1 MIASVAALIKI
12 DHSFT
17 TRAARADI
25 LRFCTRCGE
34 PAESP
39 PLEEGPLSQARVC
52 DVCGMGVLLSCT
64 REALPGAR
72 AAFVIATAELK
83 INAVSLGAEE
93 IFGPE
98 LKVIGTYLLDLVTS
112 PMGDLHFAKLVT
124 GAAVRSR
131 EPVVMPVK
139 PQGPG
144 ADEIG
149 MLAARVSTCG
159 PPRAALVTVEPSGF
173 GRAH

>member
-1 MIASVAALIKI
+1 MAALIKI

-39 PLEEGPLSQARVC
+39 PRAESPLSRARVC
-52 DVCGMGVLLSCT
+52 NACGMGVLLSCT

-72 AAFVIATAELK
+72 AAFVIATVDLK

-98 LKVIGTYLLDLVTS
+98 LSVIGSHLLDLVTS
-112 PMGDLHFAKLVT
+112 PMGDAHFAKLVT

-139 PQGPG
+139 PQG
-144 ADEIG
+144 AASTEVG

-173 GRAH
+173 GRSA

>member
-1 MIASVAALIKI
+1 MAALIKI

-34 PAESP
+34 AAETPPADV
-39 PLEEGPLSQARVC
+39 GPLSQARVC
-52 DVCGMGVLLSCT
+52 DACGMGVLLSCT

-72 AAFVIATAELK
+72 AAFLIATAELK
-83 INAVSLGAEE
+83 VNAVSVGAEK

-98 LKVIGTYLLDLVTS
+98 QDVIGLNLLDLLAS
-112 PMGDLHFAKLVT
+112 PMGDTHFAKVVT

-139 PQGPG
+139 GMAVG
-144 ADEIG
+144 ARRAG

-173 GRAH
+173 GRPR

>member
-1 MIASVAALIKI
+1 MAALIKI

-17 TRAARADI
+17 TRAARADL

-34 PAESP
+34 PAETP
-39 PLEEGPLSQARVC
+39 PIDGSPLSHARVC
-52 DVCGMGVLLSCT
+52 EACGMGVLLSCT

-72 AAFVIATAELK
+72 AAFIIATAELS
-83 INAVSLGAEE
+83 ISAVSVEGEE

-98 LKVIGTYLLDLVTS
+98 HRVIGTPLLDLMTS
-112 PMGDLHFAKLVT
+112 PLGDTQFAKAVT

-131 EPVVMPVK
+131 EPVVIPVK
-139 PQGPG
+139 GIG
-144 ADEIG
+144 ASSRPVG

-173 GRAH
+173 GRPR

>member
-1 MIASVAALIKI
+1 MAALIKI

-39 PLEEGPLSQARVC
+39 PREDSPLSQARVC
-52 DVCGMGVLLSCT
+52 EACGMGVLLSCT

-72 AAFVIATAELK
+72 AAFLIATAELK
-83 INAVSLGAEE
+83 VNAVSVGAEE

-98 LKVIGTYLLDLVTS
+98 QGVIGSYLLDLVTS

-139 PQGPG
+139 SLG
-144 ADEIG
+144 AAADVG

-173 GRAH
+173 GRAR

>member
-1 MIASVAALIKI
+1 MAALIKI

-39 PLEEGPLSQARVC
+39 PLEEGPLSQPRVC
-52 DVCGMGVLLSCT
+52 DSCGMGVLLSCT

-72 AAFVIATAELK
+72 AAFVIATVDLK
-83 INAVSLGAEE
+83 VNAVSVGAEA
-93 IFGPE
+93 IFGAE
-98 LKVIGTYLLDLVTS
+98 LNVIGSYLLDLVTS
-112 PMGDLHFAKLVT
+112 PMGDAHFAKLVT

-131 EPVVMPVK
+131 EPVVIPVK
-139 PQGPG
+139 PQGAG
-144 ADEIG
+144 SEEVG

-173 GRAH
+173 GRSR

>member
-1 MIASVAALIKI
+1 MAALIKI

-39 PLEEGPLSQARVC
+39 PRDESPPSQGRVC

-72 AAFVIATAELK
+72 AAFLIATVELK
-83 INAVSLGAEE
+83 VNAVSVGAEA

-98 LKVIGTYLLDLVTS
+98 QSVIGSYLLDLVAS
-112 PMGDLHFAKLVT
+112 PMGDVHFAKLVT

-131 EPVVMPVK
+131 EPIVMPVK
-139 PQGPG
+139 SLG
-144 ADEIG
+144 AASELG

-173 GRAH
+173 GRSS

>member
-1 MIASVAALIKI
+1 MAALIKI

-34 PAESP
+34 PAETPPADESP
-39 PLEEGPLSQARVC
+39 ISQARVC
-52 DVCGMGVLLSCT
+52 EACGMGVLLSCT

-83 INAVSLGAEE
+83 VNAVSVGAES

-98 LKVIGTYLLDLVTS
+98 QSVIGRSLLDLVTS
-112 PMGDLHFAKLVT
+112 PMGDGHLGKIVT

-131 EPVVMPVK
+131 DPVVMPVK
-139 PQGPG
+139 AHRG
-144 ADEIG
+144 G

-159 PPRAALVTVEPSGF
+159 PPRAALITVEPSGF
-173 GRAH
+173 GRPS

>member
-1 MIASVAALIKI
+1 MAALIKI

-39 PLEEGPLSQARVC
+39 PADESPLKQGRVC
-52 DVCGMGVLLSCT
+52 EACGMGVLLSCT

-72 AAFVIATAELK
+72 AAFLIATVDLK
-83 INAVSLGAEE
+83 VNAVSVGAEE

-98 LKVIGTYLLDLVTS
+98 QQVIGASLLDLVVS
-112 PMGDLHFAKLVT
+112 PMGDTHFAKAVT

-139 PQGPG
+139 GLG
-144 ADEIG
+144 AGAGKAG

-173 GRAH
+173 GRAR

>member
-1 MIASVAALIKI
+1 MAALIKI

-39 PLEEGPLSQARVC
+39 PRDESPLSQARVC
-52 DVCGMGVLLSCT
+52 DACGMGVLLSCT

-72 AAFVIATAELK
+72 AAFLIATVELK
-83 INAVSLGAEE
+83 INAVSVGAEE

-98 LKVIGTYLLDLVTS
+98 QGVIGNYLLDLMTS
-112 PMGDLHFAKLVT
+112 PMGDVHFAKLVT

-139 PQGPG
+139 SLGV
-144 ADEIG
+144 ASEIG

-173 GRAH
+173 GRSR

>member
-1 MIASVAALIKI
+1 MAALIKI

-39 PLEEGPLSQARVC
+39 PRDESPLTQARVC
-52 DVCGMGVLLSCT
+52 DACGMGVLLSCT

-72 AAFVIATAELK
+72 AAFLIATVELK
-83 INAVSLGAEE
+83 VNAVSVGAEE

-98 LKVIGTYLLDLVTS
+98 PGVIGSYLLDLMTS
-112 PMGDLHFAKLVT
+112 PMGDAHFAKLVT

-131 EPVVMPVK
+131 DPVVMPVK
-139 PQGPG
+139 SLGSATG
-144 ADEIG
+144 YVG

-173 GRAH
+173 GRAR

>member
-1 MIASVAALIKI
+1 
-12 DHSFT
+12 
-17 TRAARADI
+17 
-25 LRFCTRCGE
+25 
-34 PAESP
+34 
-39 PLEEGPLSQARVC
+39 
-52 DVCGMGVLLSCT
+52 MGVLLSCT

-72 AAFVIATAELK
+72 AAFLVATADLK
-83 INAVSLGAEE
+83 VNAISIGAEA

-98 LKVIGTYLLDLVTS
+98 QVVIGSDLLDLVAS
-112 PMGDLHFAKLVT
+112 PMGDARFAKAVT

-139 PQGPG
+139 GVG
-144 ADEIG
+144 EEAGKAG

-173 GRAH
+173 GRAR

>member
-1 MIASVAALIKI
+1 MAALIKI

-39 PLEEGPLSQARVC
+39 PRDASPLAQDRVC
-52 DVCGMGVLLSCT
+52 EACGMGVLLSCT

-72 AAFVIATAELK
+72 AAFLIATVDLK
-83 INAVSLGAEE
+83 VNALSAGAEE

-98 LKVIGTYLLDLVTS
+98 QGVIGSYLLDLVTS
-112 PMGDLHFAKLVT
+112 PMGDAHFAKVVT

-139 PQGPG
+139 SHG
-144 ADEIG
+144 AAFGEVG

-173 GRAH
+173 GRSR

>member
-1 MIASVAALIKI
+1 MAALIKI

-34 PAESP
+34 PAETP
-39 PLEEGPLSQARVC
+39 PAEVAPLSQARVC
-52 DVCGMGVLLSCT
+52 DACGMGVLLSCT

-72 AAFVIATAELK
+72 AAFLVVSHDLK
-83 INAVSLGAEE
+83 VTAVSVGAEE
-93 IFGPE
+93 IFGAE
-98 LKVIGTYLLDLVTS
+98 QSVVGSLLLDLLVS
-112 PMGDLHFAKLVT
+112 PVGEAHFAKAVT

-139 PQGPG
+139 SHK
-144 ADEIG
+144 G
-149 MLAARVSTCG
+149 MLAARISTCG
-159 PPRAALVTVEPSGF
+159 PPRAALITVEPSSF
-173 GRAH
+173 GR

>member
-1 MIASVAALIKI
+1 MAALIKI

-39 PLEEGPLSQARVC
+39 PRDESPLVPGARVRGLR
-52 DVCGMGVLLSCT
+52 DGRAAQLHPRG
-64 REALPGAR
+64 APGAR
-72 AAFVIATAELK
+72 AAFLIATAELK
-83 INAVSLGAEE
+83 VNAVSVGAEE

-98 LKVIGTYLLDLVTS
+98 QTVIGTRPARARDQPDGRRPASRKV
-112 PMGDLHFAKLVT
+112 VT

-139 PQGPG
+139 GLG
-144 ADEIG
+144 D
-149 MLAARVSTCG
+149 AARRACWPPAISTCG

-173 GRAH
+173 GRR

>member
-1 MIASVAALIKI
+1 MAALIKI

-39 PLEEGPLSQARVC
+39 PADESPLSAARVC
-52 DVCGMGVLLSCT
+52 EACGMGVLLSCT

-72 AAFVIATAELK
+72 AAFLVATAELK
-83 INAVSLGAEE
+83 VNAISLGAEA

-98 LKVIGTYLLDLVTS
+98 QVVIGSDLLDLVAS
-112 PMGDLHFAKLVT
+112 PMGDARFAKAVT

-139 PQGPG
+139 GVG
-144 ADEIG
+144 EEAAKAG

-173 GRAH
+173 GRSR

>member
-1 MIASVAALIKI
+1 MAALIKV

-17 TRAARADI
+17 TRAARAD
-25 LRFCTRCGE
+25 LVRFCTRCGE
-34 PAESP
+34 PAETPPIDDGSP
-39 PLEEGPLSQARVC
+39 SSQARVC
-52 DVCGMGVLLSCT
+52 GACGMGVLLSCA

-72 AAFVIATAELK
+72 AAFIVATAELSVS
-83 INAVSLGAEE
+83 AVSVGAEE
-93 IFGPE
+93 VFGPE
-98 LKVIGTYLLDLVTS
+98 HRLVGTPLLDLVTS
-112 PMGDLHFAKLVT
+112 PMGDTQFAKAVT

-139 PQGPG
+139 GIGPDSRQ
-144 ADEIG
+144 AG

-173 GRAH
+173 GRPR

>member
-1 MIASVAALIKI
+1 MAALIKI

-39 PLEEGPLSQARVC
+39 PVDESPLSAPRVC
-52 DVCGMGVLLSCT
+52 ETCGMGVLLSCT

-72 AAFVIATAELK
+72 AAFLVATVELK
-83 INAVSLGAEE
+83 VSAVSIGAEE

-98 LKVIGTYLLDLVTS
+98 QVVIGSDLLDLVAS
-112 PMGDLHFAKLVT
+112 PMGDAHFAKAVT

-139 PQGPG
+139 GVG
-144 ADEIG
+144 DEAAKAG

-173 GRAH
+173 GRTR

>member
-1 MIASVAALIKI
+1 MAALIKI

-34 PAESP
+34 PAETP
-39 PLEEGPLSQARVC
+39 PADEGPISHARVC
-52 DVCGMGVLLSCT
+52 DACGMGVLLSCT

-83 INAVSLGAEE
+83 VNAVSAGAEA

-98 LKVIGTYLLDLVTS
+98 QSVVGQSLLDLLTS
-112 PMGDLHFAKLVT
+112 PMGDGHFGKIVT

-131 EPVVMPVK
+131 DPVVLPVK
-139 PQGPG
+139 AFRG
-144 ADEIG
+144 G

-173 GRAH
+173 GRPS

>member
-1 MIASVAALIKI
+1 MAALIKI

-34 PAESP
+34 PAETPPADESP
-39 PLEEGPLSQARVC
+39 ISQACVC
-52 DVCGMGVLLSCT
+52 EACGMGVLLSCT

-83 INAVSLGAEE
+83 VNAVSVGAES

-98 LKVIGTYLLDLVTS
+98 QSVIGRSLLDLVTS
-112 PMGDLHFAKLVT
+112 PMGDGHFGKIVT

-131 EPVVMPVK
+131 DPVVMPVK
-139 PQGPG
+139 AHRG
-144 ADEIG
+144 G

-159 PPRAALVTVEPSGF
+159 PPRAALITVEPSGF
-173 GRAH
+173 GRAS

>member
-1 MIASVAALIKI
+1 MAALIKI

-39 PLEEGPLSQARVC
+39 PADASPLSQARVC
-52 DVCGMGVLLSCT
+52 DACGMGVLLSCT

-72 AAFVIATAELK
+72 AAFVIVTAELK
-83 INAVSLGAEE
+83 VTAVSLGAEE

-98 LKVIGTYLLDLVTS
+98 QEVVGANLLELVGS
-112 PMGDLHFAKLVT
+112 PMGEAPFAKAVT

-139 PQGPG
+139 GLG
-144 ADEIG
+144 IGSRRAG
-149 MLAARVSTCG
+149 MLAARISTCG

-173 GRAH
+173 GRPR

>member
-1 MIASVAALIKI
+1 MAALIKI

-34 PAESP
+34 PAETP
-39 PLEEGPLSQARVC
+39 PADEGPLSQARVC
-52 DVCGMGVLLSCT
+52 DACGMGVLLSCT

-83 INAVSLGAEE
+83 VNAVSAGAEE

-98 LKVIGTYLLDLVTS
+98 QT
-112 PMGDLHFAKLVT
+112 
-124 GAAVRSR
+124 
-131 EPVVMPVK
+131 VV
-139 PQGPG
+139 
-144 ADEIG
+144 
-149 MLAARVSTCG
+149 
-159 PPRAALVTVEPSGF
+159 
-173 GRAH
+173 GRACSIC

>member
-1 MIASVAALIKI
+1 MAALIKI

-25 LRFCTRCGE
+25 LRFCARCGE
-34 PAESP
+34 PAETPPADDSP
-39 PLEEGPLSQARVC
+39 LTQARVC
-52 DVCGMGVLLSCT
+52 DACGMGVLLSCT

-72 AAFVIATAELK
+72 AAFVVATAELSV
-83 INAVSLGAEE
+83 NAVSVGAEA

-98 LKVIGTYLLDLVTS
+98 QTVIGQSLLDLVTS
-112 PMGDLHFAKLVT
+112 PMGNAHFGKIVT

-139 PQGPG
+139 AHSG
-144 ADEIG
+144 G
-149 MLAARVSTCG
+149 MLAARISTCG
-159 PPRAALVTVEPSGF
+159 PPRAALITVEPSGF
-173 GRAH
+173 GRGR

>member
-1 MIASVAALIKI
+1 MAALIKI

-39 PLEEGPLSQARVC
+39 PADASPLTQARVC
-52 DVCGMGVLLSCT
+52 EACGMGVLLSCT

-72 AAFVIATAELK
+72 AAFVIATVDLK
-83 INAVSLGAEE
+83 INAVSVGAEE

-98 LKVIGTYLLDLVTS
+98 QKVIGRHMLDLVTS
-112 PMGDLHFAKLVT
+112 PMGGAHLGKAVT

-131 EPVVMPVK
+131 DPVVMPVK
-139 PQGPG
+139 AANG
-144 ADEIG
+144 G
-149 MLAARVSTCG
+149 MLAARISTCG

-173 GRAH
+173 GRAS